1 MMVVLRELRTGSW
14 NWCKT
19 VVQWLKV
26 WTWHAGNWNIHC
38 GNRPFKLQIVLNEAF
53 SIRHPGTVGCNTAP
67 EEWSTNSKS
76 IFGQY
81 CFVFFCMWNKVKRKW
96 GWSCVYAY
104 FFNLQSVEIYIF
116 NCTIIYIYIHTDQHC
131 VPYIC
136 ILIYSCIYILLCKD
150 TCTLICAW
158 QYVSNVATPLRC
170 GSSRCFKLVIFKD
183 FLREV
188 PVFLSTTPCVS
199 SIAPRFFASLPRK
212 VVILKQK
219 IFGYLPIWFC
229 SVLKMAK
236 TLFRK
241 WSHSRRRPELQ

>member
-81 CFVFFCMWNKVKRKW
+81 CFVIFCMWNKVKRKW
-96 GWSCVYAY
+96 GWSCVYTY

-116 NCTIIYIYIHTDQHC
+116 NCTIIYIYTLTSIVCHTYVYLYTHVFKYCFVKIHVHLYVHDNMYQMYQP
-131 VPYIC
+131 PYGVEA
-136 ILIYSCIYILLCKD
+136 LG
-150 TCTLICAW
+150 
-158 QYVSNVATPLRC
+158 VS
-170 GSSRCFKLVIFKD
+170 SWW
-183 FLREV
+183 FLRI
-188 PVFLSTTPCVS
+188 SCGKS
-199 SIAPRFFASLPRK
+199 RFFCQQPHVFPL
-212 VVILKQK
+212 
-219 IFGYLPIWFC
+219 
-229 SVLKMAK
+229 
-236 TLFRK
+236 
-241 WSHSRRRPELQ
+241 